1 MRDALSKTTG
11 LDKQPWIK
19 LPYGT
24 WSFLKQ
30 CGYNS
35 SEMIILTFFYH
46 KLCHSSLPD
55 STVVFATS
63 QEIMQYA
70 GVTRSV
76 FYYAMNK
83 MHKKGLVKTAVNTY
97 DLKEFLGKMDIR
109 GNMYINQSLGS
120 QGEE

>member
-1 MRDALSKTTG
+1 
-11 LDKQPWIK
+11 
-19 LPYGT
+19 
-24 WSFLKQ
+24 
-30 CGYNS
+30 
-35 SEMIILTFFYH
+35 
-46 KLCHSSLPD
+46 
-55 STVVFATS
+55 
-63 QEIMQYA
+63 MQYA

-109 GNMYINQSLGS
+109 GDMYINQSLGS